1 VFPRN
6 LDFVLEVSDPAS
18 GVDARLFISLA
29 LLPATIM
36 TGRQADHRI
45 GYFATPFTALGI
57 KDFTNDTTHIT
68 AGQVDRK
75 LNLINRWRLEKDPAC
90 TAVLCEPIKPI
101 LFHVDPSVPAKWRSY
116 VKIGIELWQPAFEAI
131 GFKNT
136 PRAVL
141 PTDPDFPT
149 DYHPG
154 DIRYASISFSVS
166 RDMTYSVGPSVADPR
181 SGEILDAD
189 ISFAH
194 EWVAAFAGEVTYE
207 EPRASYAKSAKSAA
221 SSSCAA
227 RPGASCNA
235 PKSAPKSTQ
244 DERLAHAREVDGPL
258 LRALFTGSN
267 AQVMLNTDSNYA
279 VVTLLLHC
287 CYSVVILLL
296 HCRYTVVTLCL
307 HFCCTASCSGVGPS
321 RGDWPWPSWCYSA

>member
-1 VFPRN
+1 
-6 LDFVLEVSDPAS
+6 
-18 GVDARLFISLA
+18 
-29 LLPATIM
+29 
-36 TGRQADHRI
+36 
-45 GYFATPFTALGI
+45 
-57 KDFTNDTTHIT
+57 
-68 AGQVDRK
+68 VDRK
-75 LNLINRWRLEKDPAC
+75 LNFINRWRLEKDPAC
-90 TAVLCEPIKPI
+90 TAALCEPVKPI
-101 LFHVDPSVPAKWRSY
+101 IFHVDPSVPAKWRSY

-207 EPRASYAKSAKSAA
+207 EPRASYAKSAKCAA

-227 RPGASCNA
+227 QPGASCDAPQSKKNA
-235 PKSAPKSTQ
+235 PQSTQ

-258 LRALFTGSN
+258 LRTLFTGSD
-267 AQVMLNTDSNYA
+267 AQVMLNTDSNYTA
-279 VVTLLLHC
+279 VTLCCHTVVHCWHTDVTLLSH
-287 CYSVVILLL
+287 
-296 HCRYTVVTLCL
+296 
-307 HFCCTASCSGVGPS
+307 
-321 RGDWPWPSWCYSA
+321 